1 MSADTLA
8 GLQGTSEVQALE
20 GGCSGATE
28 GMEVV
33 ALSTLHSSFGYSD
46 SLALSSSQRSLLT
59 SICCC
64 GTTTGIK
71 QRLPCQAE
79 VNHSV
84 KHLLQY
90 L

>member
-1 MSADTLA
+1 MSTDTLA
-8 GLQGTSEVQALE
+8 RLQGTSEVQAVQ

-33 ALSTLHSSFGYSD
+33 AVSPLHGSFGYSG

-59 SICCC
+59 SVCRCD
-64 GTTTGIK
+64 TTTDIK

-79 VNHSV
+79 VNHTV
-84 KHLLQY
+84 KHLLHY
-90 L
+90 P